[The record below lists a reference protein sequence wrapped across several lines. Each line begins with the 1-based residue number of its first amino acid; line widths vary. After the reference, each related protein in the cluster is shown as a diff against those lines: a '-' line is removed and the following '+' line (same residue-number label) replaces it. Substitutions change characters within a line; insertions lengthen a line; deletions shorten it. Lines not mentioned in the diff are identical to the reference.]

1 MLIAIYILFL
11 SFLVPFLLLV
21 YLSFAA
27 KKILTLVC
35 FSLLFLGLHLGVD
48 ALDIF
53 FSEGYKIIHIKRIKF
68 ILGAYLMI
76 PFGLRGVV
84 ALIKYLW

>member
-76 PFGLRGVV
+76 RFGRRGVV